1 MVKLIR
7 HSPVGSLISEACIA
21 KIGKQLLFSLLC
33 IFLTDT
39 ATSRL
44 CHLFFHNYIFF
55 MFSRLENWLFLK
67 TFCFLFYYCKD
78 NTKIPIYVLKHS
90 VNLLY
95 LTFNVYFIL
104 LFSIR

>member
-44 CHLFFHNYIFF
+44 CHLFLSLIHI
-55 MFSRLENWLFLK
+55 
-67 TFCFLFYYCKD
+67 
-78 NTKIPIYVLKHS
+78 
-90 VNLLY
+90 
-95 LTFNVYFIL
+95 
-104 LFSIR
+104 

>member
-1 MVKLIR
+1 MIKIISFSYIINYKLVFFMVKLIR

-44 CHLFFHNYIFF
+44 CHLFF
-55 MFSRLENWLFLK
+55 S
-67 TFCFLFYYCKD
+67 
-78 NTKIPIYVLKHS
+78 
-90 VNLLY
+90 
-95 LTFNVYFIL
+95 
-104 LFSIR
+104 